1 MMRTRVLAGFMAG
14 VLVAGPVAALPQPAK
29 LSPGAQVIQL
39 CFEDDD
45 VRPWR
50 TREKTGLNFDML
62 SAVASASGVR
72 FVFHARPWRRC
83 HEQLGKG
90 QFDGSFAMS
99 FTPERQSFAVY
110 PPGQPPDPNL
120 RMLDSGY
127 VLVRRRGT
135 SVSFDGERISEI
147 RSPIGAEPGMSIVQ
161 DLRRQGY
168 AVDDASP
175 NTMALLIKLDAG
187 RIDAAAV
194 GSDQMR
200 DLLLREGP
208 RLRNL
213 EVLPRPLV
221 TKSYFLVFSRQF
233 VAAHPQVAE
242 RIWQGVA
249 AYRESPEY
257 QAALNAASGNP
268 SP

>member
-1 MMRTRVLAGFMAG
+1 MKRTRAPAG
-14 VLVAGPVAALPQPAK
+14 LVAAILLTAPMGALPQPAK
-29 LSPGAQVIQL
+29 HSPDAQVIKL

-62 SAVASASGVR
+62 TSVASATSVR
-72 FVFHARPWRRC
+72 FEFHARPWRRC

-90 QFDGSFAMS
+90 EFDGSFAMS

-110 PPGQPPDPNL
+110 PPGQPPNPNL

-135 SVSFDGERISEI
+135 PVSFDGERITGI

-168 AVDDASP
+168 DVDDASP
-175 NTMALLIKLDAG
+175 STMALLAKLGAG
-187 RIDAAAV
+187 RIDVAAV
-194 GSDQMR
+194 GSDQMH
-200 DLLLREGP
+200 DLLLREGS
-208 RLRNL
+208 RLGNL
-213 EVLPRPLV
+213 EVLPTPLV

-242 RIWQGVA
+242 NIWTA
-249 AYRESPEY
+249 IAEHRESPEY
-257 QAALNAASGNP
+257 QQRLQSLSAPRAP
-268 SP
+268 